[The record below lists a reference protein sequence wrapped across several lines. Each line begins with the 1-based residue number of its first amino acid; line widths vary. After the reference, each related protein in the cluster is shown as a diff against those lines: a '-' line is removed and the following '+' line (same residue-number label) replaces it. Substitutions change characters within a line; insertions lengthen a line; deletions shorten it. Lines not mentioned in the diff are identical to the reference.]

1 MGGRY
6 PNCDEKEKMTPQ
18 LAGLQ
23 KIFEKKDECSRRGF
37 ESGFPRPEPLGVF
50 IQVVFLA
57 ARSRAVIG
65 GGGGTGQFEIQYAQ
79 LRLHPSHILV
89 GLLQLL
95 CICPRHCRQCV
106 LVILA

>member
-18 LAGLQ
+18 LAGLRN
-23 KIFEKKDECSRRGF
+23 FFDKKDECSRRGF

-95 CICPRHCRQCV
+95 CICPRQCV